1 MANLRLG
8 YETTSAAAGS
18 ESHLPIEIRAS
29 PTAPSTAGLPYTKPP
44 YLAGHHGL
52 SPSTIPPRYAAC
64 QLGAATITTNEGRLE
79 TRPCHVTA
87 NDRSWFTRSLPL
99 SSRDP
104 SGTPLG
110 RGLRHKMGGPLR
122 AGVSPFLPGTFGQVM
137 RAPTASLQW
146 KYGTYLYY
154 RKQRTALTQYSR
166 GRNQGKQKTKPL
178 NPPCS
183 EKRTISCPP
192 FSQSGNCSRLRLEGE
207 LPRYSPREPKTR
219 GTPPQSPVSPRPS
232 IRDSTAEAPQ
242 RTHPIQSRPPDHRG
256 P

>member
-110 RGLRHKMGGPLR
+110 RGLRHMMGGPLR
-122 AGVSPFLPGTFGQVM
+122 AGVPPFLPGALGQVM
-137 RAPTASLQW
+137 RAPTGIITVEIWNLSL
-146 KYGTYLYY
+146 
-154 RKQRTALTQYSR
+154 
-166 GRNQGKQKTKPL
+166 
-178 NPPCS
+178 
-183 EKRTISCPP
+183 
-192 FSQSGNCSRLRLEGE
+192 
-207 LPRYSPREPKTR
+207 LPETED
-219 GTPPQSPVSPRPS
+219 RPY
-232 IRDSTAEAPQ
+232 
-242 RTHPIQSRPPDHRG
+242 PIQPWQKPRKAKDKTVEPAVLRKENHILPPVFPKR
-256 P
+256 